1 MKEFEQMNHTLT
13 LENDGLKKD
22 LERAHIESNNNLS
35 QVYKTRQR
43 LEEIKRMQNEEF
55 YKVKR
60 DEIELKKSLDDL
72 KLKFKRSQDEVNKF
86 KQKEDEISELREYFQ
101 EKKQKEEDEKI
112 KIQLKHEREKK
123 SLIGLMRLRDK
134 GPILC
139 LIDYLEMHEIN
150 QIAMLNKSYRNTMCN
165 SCTFIW
171 KSAYRNVNLVHQ
183 EKELELQRQ
192 ISLKT
197 QEIKSIIPFKDFD
210 VLGVSDGENEFDLRK
225 LLQMY
230 VCDDTRVGE

>member
-1 MKEFEQMNHTLT
+1 
-13 LENDGLKKD
+13 
-22 LERAHIESNNNLS
+22 
-35 QVYKTRQR
+35 
-43 LEEIKRMQNEEF
+43 
-55 YKVKR
+55 
-60 DEIELKKSLDDL
+60 
-72 KLKFKRSQDEVNKF
+72 
-86 KQKEDEISELREYFQ
+86 
-101 EKKQKEEDEKI
+101 
-112 KIQLKHEREKK
+112 
-123 SLIGLMRLRDK
+123 MRLRDK
-134 GPILC
+134 GLILC
-139 LIDYLEMHEIN
+139 LIEYLEMHEIT

-171 KSAYRNVNLVHQ
+171 KSAYRNVNLAHQ

-230 VCDDTRVGE
+230 VCDDTRVGEWIQNTMYNTKIFLNKQYDFMQKLFLKEQERVRKEREMQQKQSQGQTNMLKQTNKKIKLFEIENKEYKEIFSELSDYISVVRKTQEH